1 MSSHN
6 IQPFFDFKRVKIRE
20 FGISKDAKITQ
31 VKLEPDN
38 RYLPICSSCKK
49 KSAVFILMNIGPF
62 GTCR

>member
-1 MSSHN
+1 MSRHN
-6 IQPFFDFKRVKIRE
+6 IQPFFDFKRVKIKE

-49 KSAVFILMNIGPF
+49 KSAAFILTNIGLF
-62 GTCR
+62 EICQ